1 MIEEITLGAGVT
13 LRCFRDDRFKQGCLS
28 IQFVRPMHK
37 EEAAPN
43 ALLPA
48 VLLRG
53 TENCPDIRSITLRL
67 DDLYGASIGPLVRR
81 AGDYQ
86 TSGLFCGFIDD
97 KYALDGDEVFAPM
110 VDFLREI
117 LFSPRLENGIFPE
130 TVVESEKKNLIATIE
145 SRMNDKRSYAFD
157 KLIFHMCGEDS
168 FGIPRLGK
176 KEDVAAITAE
186 SLTRHYENLLKTA
199 RVELFYVGSQAPETV
214 AEKLKALFGN
224 SPRDIEKLPPQ
235 TAFSEEMG
243 GSHQEKMEVSQG
255 KLAMGFVTPITLR
268 TPQFAAMQLCN
279 GVFGGG
285 MTGKLF
291 TKIREEMSLCY
302 DIGSSY
308 YSSKG
313 IVVVSA
319 GIDFGMRDVVEKQV
333 QAQLSAICN
342 GEISEAEMESARQML
357 LSSLQSV
364 HDTPG
369 NIEGYYA
376 VQSLT
381 GMPLTREEYMQAL
394 LACTREDVA
403 NAAKTLK
410 KHTVFFLKGVA
421 E

>member
-1 MIEEITLGAGVT
+1 MEEITLGAGVQ

-28 IQFVRPMHK
+28 VQFVRPMNK
-37 EEAAPN
+37 EEAAKN

-53 TENCPDIRSITLRL
+53 TEKSPDIRSITARL
-67 DDLYGASIGPLVRR
+67 DDLYGASVGPLVRR
-81 AGDYQ
+81 AGDWQ

-110 VDFLREI
+110 VEFLREI
-117 LFSPRLENGIFPE
+117 LFCPRLEKGVFPE
-130 TVVESEKKNLIATIE
+130 SVVESEKKNLIATID
-145 SRMNDKRSYAFD
+145 SRMNDKRTLAFD
-157 KLIFHMCGEDS
+157 KLISYMCREDS
-168 FGIPRLGK
+168 FGIPRLGY
-176 KEDVAAITAE
+176 KEDVTAITAQ
-186 SLTRHYENLLKTA
+186 SLYAHYENLLKTA
-199 RVELFYVGSQAPETV
+199 RVELFYVGSQDPCV
-214 AEKLKALFGN
+214 AGQKLKALFADT
-224 SPRDIEKLPPQ
+224 PRQVAALPEQ
-235 TAFSEEMG
+235 TPFREAAG

-268 TPQFAAMQLCN
+268 HPQFAAMQLLN
-279 GVFGGG
+279 GIFGGG

-313 IVVVSA
+313 ILVVSA
-319 GIDFGMRDVVEKQV
+319 GIDFGARDVVEKQV
-333 QAQLSAICN
+333 EIQLEAICN
-342 GEISEAEMESARQML
+342 GEISAPELESARQML
-357 LSSLQSV
+357 LSSLESV

-376 VQSLT
+376 VQGLT
-381 GMPLTREEYMQAL
+381 GMLFSREEYKQAIL
-394 LACTREDVA
+394 RCTASDISEV
-403 NAAKTLK
+403 AKTLQ
-410 KHTVFFLKGVA
+410 KHTVFFLKGVQ